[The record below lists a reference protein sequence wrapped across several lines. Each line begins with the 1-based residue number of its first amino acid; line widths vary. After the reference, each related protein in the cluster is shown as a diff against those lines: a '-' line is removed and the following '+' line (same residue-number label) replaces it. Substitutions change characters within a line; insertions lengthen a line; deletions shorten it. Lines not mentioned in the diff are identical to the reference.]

1 MSEAIAAIEM
11 RDISLIRDN
20 KQVLSNV
27 TLEVHTKDKWVIL
40 GANGSGKT
48 SLLKIAGLH
57 LHPSS
62 GTISVLGHELGKTDI
77 RKMRHLVGFS
87 SAALIDILRPSLLG
101 LPE

>member
-1 MSEAIAAIEM
+1 MNEANAAIAM
-11 RDISLIRDN
+11 RDFSLNRDS
-20 KQVLSNV
+20 KQELPNV

-62 GTISVLGHELGKTDI
+62 GTISVLGHELGITEI
-77 RKMRHLVGFS
+77 RKLRHLDG
-87 SAALIDILRPSLLG
+87 
-101 LPE
+101 